1 MSSLSIRRLVSGLR
15 ARYHV
20 WSGRRAYRIGKL
32 DEAGRHLD
40 EAVSQGHES
49 FAAFLLLGKIA
60 FRERDHGRAAEC
72 FSRAR
77 LADPARYALEGYPED
92 FISGL
97 RELPAGKA
105 PRLRFRIVI
114 EATSLRTSAA
124 EPASRAPKHPRSVM
138 GDFSSKSEL
147 ARHRDQPT
155 IQPGEG
161 ADVDWDAA
169 ADQLFEA

>member
-1 MSSLSIRRLVSGLR
+1 MTSLSIRRLVSGLR

-20 WSGRRAYRIGKL
+20 WSGRRAYRVGKL

-72 FSRAR
+72 FTRAR
-77 LADPARYALEGYPED
+77 LADPARYALEGYPDD
-92 FISGL
+92 FIAGL
-97 RELPAGKA
+97 RDLPAGKA

-114 EATSLRTSAA
+114 EATSLSAA
-124 EPASRAPKHPRSVM
+124 AKATPQAAQRRPAM
-138 GDFSSKSEL
+138 GDFSSQSEL
-147 ARHRDQPT
+147 ARHRGRPA

>member
-1 MSSLSIRRLVSGLR
+1 MTSLSIRRLVSGLR

-20 WSGRRAYRIGKL
+20 WSGRRAYRVGKL

-72 FSRAR
+72 FTRAR
-77 LADPARYALEGYPED
+77 LADPARYALEGYPDD
-92 FISGL
+92 FIAGL
-97 RELPAGKA
+97 RDLPAGKA

-114 EATSLRTSAA
+114 EATSLSAA
-124 EPASRAPKHPRSVM
+124 AKATPQRAQRRPTM
-138 GDFSSKSEL
+138 GDFSSQAEL
-147 ARHRDQPT
+147 ARHSGRPA

>member
-1 MSSLSIRRLVSGLR
+1 MTSLSIRRLVSGLR

-20 WSGRRAYRIGKL
+20 WSGRRAYRVGKL

-77 LADPARYALEGYPED
+77 LADPARYALEGYPDD
-92 FISGL
+92 FIAGL
-97 RELPAGKA
+97 RDLPPGKA
-105 PRLRFRIVI
+105 PKLRFRIVI
-114 EATSLRTSAA
+114 EAASLSSAVKTAPQAA
-124 EPASRAPKHPRSVM
+124 ERRPTM
-138 GDFSSKSEL
+138 GDFSSQSEL
-147 ARHRDQPT
+147 ARHRGRPT

>member
-20 WSGRRAYRIGKL
+20 WSGQRAYRIGKL

-40 EAVSQGHES
+40 EAVSRGHES

-77 LADPARYALEGYPED
+77 LADPSRYALEGYPDD
-92 FISGL
+92 FIAAL
-97 RELPAGKA
+97 RELPPGKA
-105 PRLRFRIVI
+105 PRLRFRIII
-114 EATSLRTSAA
+114 EAASLQSTGSAA
-124 EPASRAPKHPRSVM
+124 TRAPRRRRSTM
-138 GDFSSKSEL
+138 GDFSSRDEW

-155 IQPGEG
+155 IRPGEG
-161 ADVDWDAA
+161 ANVDWDDAA
-169 ADQLFEA
+169 KHLFEA

>member
-1 MSSLSIRRLVSGLR
+1 MTSLSIRRLVSGLR

-20 WSGRRAYRIGKL
+20 WSGRRAYRVGKL

-77 LADPARYALEGYPED
+77 LADPARYALEGYPDD
-92 FISGL
+92 FIAGL
-97 RELPAGKA
+97 RDLPPGKA
-105 PRLRFRIVI
+105 PRLRFRIII
-114 EATSLRTSAA
+114 EATSLSAA
-124 EPASRAPKHPRSVM
+124 AKTAPQTSQRSPAM
-138 GDFSSKSEL
+138 GDFSSQSEL
-147 ARHRDQPT
+147 ARHRDKPT

-169 ADQLFEA
+169 AEQLFEA

>member
-15 ARYHV
+15 SRYHV
-20 WSGRRAYRIGKL
+20 WSGRRAYRVGKL

-77 LADPARYALEGYPED
+77 QADPARYALEGYPDD
-92 FISGL
+92 FIAGL

-114 EATSLRTSAA
+114 EATSLRAA
-124 EPASRAPKHPRSVM
+124 SEPRARTQKPHRPAM

-147 ARHRDQPT
+147 ARHRDRPA

-161 ADVDWDAA
+161 SDVDWDAA
-169 ADQLFEA
+169 AEQLFEA